1 MVWLPW
7 KSKKKALET
16 NEKSRER
23 QDGAPAK
30 QAPPAGRDAEAP
42 KASASQGAPI
52 APARRG
58 CRPAAADAM

>member
-23 QDGAPAK
+23 QDGAPATGSREAEPSGTK
-30 QAPPAGRDAEAP
+30 AATPGRVPCATH
-42 KASASQGAPI
+42 
-52 APARRG
+52 RRVLTTPG
-58 CRPAAADAM
+58 LVI

>member
-23 QDGAPAK
+23 QDGPPAK
-30 QAPPAGRDAEAP
+30 QAAGSREAET
-42 KASASQGAPI
+42 KAATPGDFPCATHQLEKCVDP
-52 APARRG
+52 
-58 CRPAAADAM
+58 